1 MLKGL
6 LGDWWPY
13 SAAWTVSVMIPTHH
27 LYVPRHRNLL
37 SSVLMTR
44 YMVCCS
50 RPAAHHPP
58 NVLRDRWV
66 ELVSIFTLIKHSLY
80 SFPKGHRK
88 KRVSTGT
95 RSRAGPGGP
104 ASAGWGAGAGS
115 GRQGAR
121 SAGLTGQRLRGGTG
135 AEGPAGGRCGHR
147 CGHRWGQRWGH
158 RLCRVKRLPQL
169 PQPRQAGG
177 GEPRGATRTSPGVNA
192 CGGGSAEAV
201 RAGRGTSGPPG
212 CQRDHEGQN
221 RSLCTAVKGPLY
233 WLREW
238 NLLRLKP
245 GKINPVVQLLQLWA
259 GGQCSL
265 GNPCSCFTS
274 EWQCSLYHGQELRD
288 PVKVIGTARKS
299 ILLFTWRKSKSWA
312 LAVGCWLVRRS
323 SSPVSSLLP
332 HTQQRFVSFLWSGQF
347 PDNFFHCILQNQTPS
362 LLRVQS
368 DVGTAQPWWKV
379 AETTRILVHLPW
391 RCILQ
396 PSALTSCL
404 KACQLRIHCKHDLI
418 LCQKLTLSY

>member
-121 SAGLTGQRLRGGTG
+121 CRRADRAAAPRRDRGGGTRWGPLWAPLWAPLG
-135 AEGPAGGRCGHR
+135 AALGAPALPCETAPSAPPAQAGRRGRAAGGYPDLP
-147 CGHRWGQRWGH
+147 WGKRLWRRQRWGSS
-158 RLCRVKRLPQL
+158 
-169 PQPRQAGG
+169 G
-177 GEPRGATRTSPGVNA
+177 GERN
-192 CGGGSAEAV
+192 V
-201 RAGRGTSGPPG
+201 RAPGLPARPWGT
-212 CQRDHEGQN
+212 E
-221 RSLCTAVKGPLY
+221 
-233 WLREW
+233 
-238 NLLRLKP
+238 
-245 GKINPVVQLLQLWA
+245 
-259 GGQCSL
+259 
-265 GNPCSCFTS
+265 
-274 EWQCSLYHGQELRD
+274 
-288 PVKVIGTARKS
+288 S
-299 ILLFTWRKSKSWA
+299 IPMYCCKRA
-312 LAVGCWLVRRS
+312 
-323 SSPVSSLLP
+323 SLL
-332 HTQQRFVSFLWSGQF
+332 
-347 PDNFFHCILQNQTPS
+347 
-362 LLRVQS
+362 
-368 DVGTAQPWWKV
+368 A
-379 AETTRILVHLPW
+379 
-391 RCILQ
+391 
-396 PSALTSCL
+396 
-404 KACQLRIHCKHDLI
+404 
-418 LCQKLTLSY
+418 